1 MHSDKDTRKHR
12 HTYTLRSLDLACNM
26 GSKYQRRALSLWHH
40 LTNIEGNSGGCLL
53 LCPFPPRS
61 CSTPPWPGWTSC
73 WQELIIAIL
82 VFVILNSLFI
92 LIFFWSLPSGS
103 WQNGPWTHLTKRW
116 TWLWMLWS
124 LQNWGK
130 TFGSG
135 IEPVTKLNFY
145 EQQRVNQIKETNYLT
160 VNCVNDEDH
169 FLILH
174 NQFTQSQWYPNSIT
188 AWLTLG
194 APS

>member
-1 MHSDKDTRKHR
+1 MHSDKDTRTHR
-12 HTYTLRSLDLACNM
+12 RTYKLRSLDLACNV
-26 GSKYQRRALSLWHH
+26 GSKCQHRALSLWPHV
-40 LTNIEGNSGGCLL
+40 TNIEGNSGGCLL
-53 LCPFPPRS
+53 LSPFPPRS

-73 WQELIIAIL
+73 WQELFITIL
-82 VFVILNSLFI
+82 VFVILISLFHSN
-92 LIFFWSLPSGS
+92 LFFWPLPSGS

-145 EQQRVNQIKETNYLT
+145 EQQRVYQIKHTNYLT

-174 NQFTQSQWYPNSIT
+174 N
-188 AWLTLG
+188 
-194 APS
+194 